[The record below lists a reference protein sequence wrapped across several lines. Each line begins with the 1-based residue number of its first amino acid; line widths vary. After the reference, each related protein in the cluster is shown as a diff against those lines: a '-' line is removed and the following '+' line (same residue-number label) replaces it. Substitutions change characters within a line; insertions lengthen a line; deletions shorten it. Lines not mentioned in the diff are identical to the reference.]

1 LQVSDSSANLDRLR
15 FNGLVKLM
23 RNGDWRRATGQEAE
37 YLFRRSIVPEI
48 GELRCRDLKAAHLR
62 AVLRKLAGNGL
73 EL

>member
-1 LQVSDSSANLDRLR
+1 
-15 FNGLVKLM
+15 LM